1 MLQIAFSIIGM
12 CYVWGISSRG
22 RAPVLHAKGTGI
34 DSLFLY
40 FVPSS
45 FCLFSEK
52 SSPSKMMTM
61 HRLCKHQQNRVLSHV
76 QFGRTFY
83 LDIYFCK

>member
-1 MLQIAFSIIGM
+1 MLQIAFSIIGCAM
-12 CYVWGISSRG
+12 FGELAHVVERPFCMRKVPGSIASF
-22 RAPVLHAKGTGI
+22 
-34 DSLFLY
+34 LF